1 MRFSKHKTESQNHKH
16 AQNEK
21 VENQKKN
28 ILEKK

>member
-1 MRFSKHKTESQNHKH
+1 MGNAIFKTQNHKH

-28 ILEKK
+28 P